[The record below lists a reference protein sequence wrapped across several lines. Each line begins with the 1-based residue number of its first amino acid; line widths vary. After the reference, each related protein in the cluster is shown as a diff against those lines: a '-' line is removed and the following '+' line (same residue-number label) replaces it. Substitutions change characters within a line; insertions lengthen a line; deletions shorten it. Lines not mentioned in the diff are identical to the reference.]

1 MRRVVM
7 CVSVSALLL
16 LGSRTSW
23 AQEPQP
29 GGDPALEARM
39 AALEQELALMRKKME
54 DEAAAAAKEEKS
66 LLSGWQLQLR
76 GMWFTMAHNHRD
88 NVFSGD
94 DHQHGW
100 AAGVG
105 FMIPLWN
112 ELGGGPIDLNGH
124 LSIDYRQLAYSTEF
138 TAPVTG
144 VKGTASYLNV
154 IAGPVLRLA
163 VSDTIRPFVLVGAN
177 MQVCSPPQDPIT
189 YLDLGFVA
197 GLGVDVKLHERV
209 SVGLDY
215 KFTWFGVADQEE
227 EDYGMLGAYI
237 GFNF

>member
-1 MRRVVM
+1 MR
-7 CVSVSALLL
+7 
-16 LGSRTSW
+16 
-23 AQEPQP
+23 P
-29 GGDPALEARM
+29 
-39 AALEQELALMRKKME
+39 
-54 DEAAAAAKEEKS
+54 
-66 LLSGWQLQLR
+66 
-76 GMWFTMAHNHRD
+76 
-88 NVFSGD
+88 
-94 DHQHGW
+94 
-100 AAGVG
+100 AAGATQADDG
-105 FMIPLWN
+105 AHPATGRSAPL
-112 ELGGGPIDLNGH
+112 
-124 LSIDYRQLAYSTEF
+124 
-138 TAPVTG
+138 
-144 VKGTASYLNV
+144 
-154 IAGPVLRLA
+154 